1 MKFAIALFSAA
12 HAPSSRRALLFAQ
25 AALAGGHFITGAWAL
40 VMVYDHHRGRDFADE
55 GLSLERSMF
64 TLFNERTADIFLAR
78 FGDRAEPVDYRRY
91 SKVLNPQ
98 VRRYEFGFQ
107 QLLR

>member
-1 MKFAIALFSAA
+1 
-12 HAPSSRRALLFAQ
+12 
-25 AALAGGHFITGAWAL
+25 LAGGHFITGAWAL

-98 VRRYEFGFQ
+98 LRRYEFGFQ